1 MPAEHHGCFAN
12 VLQLVVK
19 DGFKRTPQIDKI
31 IRKCSKIVSHV
42 RKSTI
47 AKDHLEGE
55 KVLQIANATHWNSQ
69 LKMLRSIVAVPPDK
83 LDSLDTQKQTA
94 YERNVI
100 KEIIE
105 VLAPL
110 KNLLIVHKLKIILL
124 L

>member
-1 MPAEHHGCFAN
+1 MLQDCFPCTKVN
-12 VLQLVVK
+12 YN
-19 DGFKRTPQIDKI
+19 
-31 IRKCSKIVSHV
+31 
-42 RKSTI
+42 
-47 AKDHLEGE
+47 KDHLEGE
-55 KVLQIANATHWNSQ
+55 KVLQIAIATRWNSQ

-110 KNLLIVHKLKIILL
+110 KKLLIVHKLKTILL